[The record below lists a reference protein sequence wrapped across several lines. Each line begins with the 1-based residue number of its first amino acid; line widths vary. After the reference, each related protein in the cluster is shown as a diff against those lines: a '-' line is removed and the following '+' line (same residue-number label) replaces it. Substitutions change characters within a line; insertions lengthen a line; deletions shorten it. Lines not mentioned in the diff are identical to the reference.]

1 MRFFIWMRKKYHPLF
16 FLMKFKFGRLILSK
30 IQFSYLK
37 NSKKYGKFYIFLPRH
52 LIFLFADKIIEKN
65 TYAFIDSI
73 IQSNNHKLSNTSFID
88 IGGNIG
94 TYSFYFKKKYNTK
107 ILVFEPDEINLE
119 LLYKT
124 KKKNNLEN
132 FFIFPFAVSNE
143 STIKKFLIDDIMGA
157 TGTFS
162 NEKGLFQSRMKLNKY
177 KEIICLKLDDIS
189 NLIKNVSWVKIDVEG
204 HEVEVI
210 SGMINLIKENQ
221 PNLIVESNETDIDK
235 IKFLLKP
242 FKYNLKKIDN
252 EPNYI
257 FFK

>member
-1 MRFFIWMRKKYHPLF
+1 MSFFNFIRNKYHPLYLLF
-16 FLMKFKFGRLILSK
+16 KFKFIRLILSK
-30 IQFSYLK
+30 IHFPYLK
-37 NSKKYGKFYIFLPRH
+37 NSKKYGKFYLFFPRNLH
-52 LIFLFADKIIEKN
+52 ELLDDENVEKN

-107 ILVFEPDEINLE
+107 ILIFEPDEINLE

-124 KKKNNLEN
+124 KKKNKLEN

-143 STIKKFLIDDIMGA
+143 STIKKFLIDDVMGA
-157 TGTFS
+157 TGTLS
-162 NEKGLFQSRMKLNKY
+162 NKKSVLHARLKLNNY

-189 NLIKNVSWVKIDVEG
+189 NLIKNVSWIKIDVEG

-210 SGMINLIKENQ
+210 DGMVNLIKVNQ
-221 PNLIVESNETDIDK
+221 PNLIVESDETNIDK

-242 FKYNLKKIDN
+242 FNYNLKKIDN